1 MCLLFSF
8 SPQIYQRSQY
18 WADVLTSG
26 RVTDRQLN
34 TTQGRLA
41 FESDIEEDHS
51 LNGCT
56 IIAYM
61 CATFALLGM
70 FSSLA
75 AERVI
80 DIYCQGPLSQIR
92 HSKYP
97 DEGYVLVSEEDAIA
111 ELRERALLPNF
122 NASILIN

>member
-1 MCLLFSF
+1 
-8 SPQIYQRSQY
+8 
-18 WADVLTSG
+18 
-26 RVTDRQLN
+26 
-34 TTQGRLA
+34 
-41 FESDIEEDHS
+41 
-51 LNGCT
+51 
-56 IIAYM
+56 
-61 CATFALLGM
+61 M